1 MTVLSFFIFNP
12 IGRWISI
19 AVLAASALGG
29 IYTKGQYDGRQAVK
43 ARINAE
49 KKSAIEK
56 GHQGTIDALKKLD
69 TDSIPGW
76 WFRD

>member
-1 MTVLSFFIFNP
+1 MTALSFFIFNP

-19 AVLAASALGG
+19 ALLAATALGG

-43 ARINAE
+43 ARIEAE
-49 KKSAIEK
+49 KKAAIEK
-56 GHQGTIDALKKLD
+56 GQQGAADALKKLD
-69 TDSIPGW
+69 SDSIPDY

>member
-1 MTVLSFFIFNP
+1 MGALSFFIFNP

-19 AVLAASALGG
+19 AALAAGALGG

-43 ARINAE
+43 VRIEAE

-69 TDSIPGW
+69 TNGIPDY